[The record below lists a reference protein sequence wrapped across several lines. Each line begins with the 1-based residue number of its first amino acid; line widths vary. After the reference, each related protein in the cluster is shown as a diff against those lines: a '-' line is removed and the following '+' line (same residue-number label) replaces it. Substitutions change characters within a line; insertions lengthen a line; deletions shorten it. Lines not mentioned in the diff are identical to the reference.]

1 MDKQLPTLY
10 YVHDPMCSWCWG
22 FRDEWQKL
30 QLELTG
36 KVNIEYVLG
45 GLAPDTDQLMPEG
58 LQQTIKD
65 TWKRIQQEIPGV
77 KFNFDFWKLNQPRR
91 STYPACRAIIAA
103 RKQQPES
110 AQKMLLAIQKAY
122 YLQAKN
128 PSDIDVLISLADAIG
143 LDTTLFATDI
153 NTQSCQKDLLKE
165 INFCRDIHVHSFPS
179 LVLEKAGEQVL
190 LEIDYNN
197 FQNILKQII

>member
-22 FRDEWQKL
+22 FREQWHKL
-30 QLELTG
+30 QIALTD

-45 GLAPDTDQLMPEG
+45 GLAPDTNQLMPMG
-58 LQQTIKD
+58 MQKTIKE
-65 TWKRIQQEIPGV
+65 TWQKIQQEIPGV
-77 KFNFDFWKLNQPRR
+77 NFNFDFWKLNQPRR

-110 AQKMLLAIQKAY
+110 ALKMLLAIQQAY

-128 PSDIDVLISLADAIG
+128 PSDIDVLISLAEKIG
-143 LDTTLFATDI
+143 LNAVLFASEI
-153 NTQSCQKDLLKE
+153 NAASCQDVLLKE
-165 INFCRDIHVHSFPS
+165 IYFCREIHVHSFPS
-179 LVLEKAGEQVL
+179 LVFEKDAVQRL

-197 FQNILKQII
+197 FQNILKQIT

>member
-22 FRDEWQKL
+22 FREQWHKL
-30 QLELTG
+30 QIALTD

-45 GLAPDTDQLMPEG
+45 GLAPDTNQLMPMG
-58 LQQTIKD
+58 MQKTIKE
-65 TWKRIQQEIPGV
+65 TWQKIQQEIPGV
-77 KFNFDFWKLNQPRR
+77 NFNFNFWKLNQPRR

-110 AQKMLLAIQKAY
+110 ALKMLLAIQQAY

-128 PSDIDVLISLADAIG
+128 PSDIDVLISLAEKIG
-143 LDTTLFATDI
+143 LNAVLFASEI
-153 NTQSCQKDLLKE
+153 NAASCQDVLLKE
-165 INFCRDIHVHSFPS
+165 IYFCREIHVHSFPS
-179 LVLEKAGEQVL
+179 LVFEKDAVQRL

-197 FQNILKQII
+197 FQNILKQIT

>member
-22 FRDEWQKL
+22 FREQWHKL
-30 QLELTG
+30 QIALTD

-45 GLAPDTDQLMPEG
+45 GLAPDTNQLMPMG
-58 LQQTIKD
+58 MQKTIKE
-65 TWKRIQQEIPGV
+65 TWQKIQQEIPGV
-77 KFNFDFWKLNQPRR
+77 NFNFDFWKLNQPRR

-110 AQKMLLAIQKAY
+110 ALKMLLAIQQAY

-128 PSDIDVLISLADAIG
+128 PSDIDVLISLAEKIG
-143 LDTTLFATDI
+143 LNAVLFASEI
-153 NTQSCQKDLLKE
+153 NAASCQDVLLKE
-165 INFCRDIHVHSFPS
+165 IYFCREIHVHSFPS
-179 LVLEKAGEQVL
+179 LVFEKDGVQRL

-197 FQNILKQII
+197 FQNILKQIT